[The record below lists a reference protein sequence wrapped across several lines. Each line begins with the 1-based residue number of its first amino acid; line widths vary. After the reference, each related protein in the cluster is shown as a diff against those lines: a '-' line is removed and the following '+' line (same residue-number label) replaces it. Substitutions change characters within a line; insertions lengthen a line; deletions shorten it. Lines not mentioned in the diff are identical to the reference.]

1 MHTEP
6 HTGPAHGR
14 RKRKLTPVL
23 VAFALLA
30 ISLGCIT
37 AQVAF
42 DIVPAGEGTAD
53 VKFTYTQDL
62 SDAYIEAA
70 KRANVEL
77 QQDYAQAGQPAPTT
91 LFPESWAEMSES
103 AGSALPDP
111 NMTITREDEHGYT
124 AETSY
129 SVSAGS
135 DTPDLWTLTIGDVD
149 EDGTQRYVFEI
160 STPKL
165 SEDFDYAEFARNR
178 DAPMPPKPP
187 VVRDDAD

>member
-23 VAFALLA
+23 VSFALLF
-30 ISLGCIT
+30 ISLGCIS
-37 AQVAF
+37 AQVVF

-53 VKFTYTQDL
+53 VKFTYTQNL
-62 SDAYIEAA
+62 SDAYIGAA

-91 LFPESWAEMSES
+91 LFPESWAEMSAS
-103 AGSALPDP
+103 AALPDP
-111 NMTITREDEHGYT
+111 NMSITHEDERGYT

-135 DTPDLWTLTIGDVD
+135 DTPD
-149 EDGTQRYVFEI
+149 F
-160 STPKL
+160 
-165 SEDFDYAEFARNR
+165 
-178 DAPMPPKPP
+178 
-187 VVRDDAD
+187 